1 MDLRDNM
8 ERCYRL
14 QEALRMDI
22 HTFRKPIGTMQ
33 ATPLVR
39 PNWML
44 LRVGKIPMESLR
56 LRIQNYHLEHW
67 EMPRQ
72 NLTEDFG
79 RDSCYLKLV
88 RRSRI
93 AK

>member
-1 MDLRDNM
+1 
-8 ERCYRL
+8 
-14 QEALRMDI
+14 MDI
-22 HTFRKPIGTMQ
+22 HTFRKHVGTTQ

-44 LRVGKIPMESLR
+44 LRVGKILMEPLR
-56 LRIQNYHLEHW
+56 LRIQKYHLEHW

-79 RDSCYLKLV
+79 QDSCYLKLV

-93 AK
+93 AKPTNLTQAQNGIVRERPS